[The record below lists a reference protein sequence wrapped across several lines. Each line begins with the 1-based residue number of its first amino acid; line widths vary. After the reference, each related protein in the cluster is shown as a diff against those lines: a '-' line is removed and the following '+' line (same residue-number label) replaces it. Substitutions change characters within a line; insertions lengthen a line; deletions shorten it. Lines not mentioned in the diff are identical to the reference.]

1 MEDISF
7 EVATGQTVALVGPSG
22 SGKSSIINLL
32 PRFYDVGSGR
42 ISIDGQ
48 NIAGVSLNS
57 LRKQMALVS
66 QEAILFDDS
75 IAANIRFGRPDATD
89 SAIKKAAIAAAA
101 DGFIQQLEGGY
112 QAQVGAT
119 GNRLSGGQR
128 QRISIARAMLKDAPI
143 LLLDEA
149 TSALDAQSEK
159 QVQQAIER
167 LSEGRTSLVV
177 AHRLATIRHA
187 DMILVLEAG
196 KIIER
201 GQHTQLLAKKG
212 LYAELC
218 SLQSLASGDSQKAFG
233 DNNRAYIE
241 LFAP

>member
-1 MEDISF
+1 
-7 EVATGQTVALVGPSG
+7 
-22 SGKSSIINLL
+22 
-32 PRFYDVGSGR
+32 
-42 ISIDGQ
+42 
-48 NIAGVSLNS
+48 
-57 LRKQMALVS
+57 MALVS

-196 KIIER
+196 KIVER
-201 GQHTQLLAKKG
+201 GKHEDLLAKKG

-218 SLQSLASGDSQKAFG
+218 ALQSLASG
-233 DNNRAYIE
+233 E
-241 LFAP
+241 